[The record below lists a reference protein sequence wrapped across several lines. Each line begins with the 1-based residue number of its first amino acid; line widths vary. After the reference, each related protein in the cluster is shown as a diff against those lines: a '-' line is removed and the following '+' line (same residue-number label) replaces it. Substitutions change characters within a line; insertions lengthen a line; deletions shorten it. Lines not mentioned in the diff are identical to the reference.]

1 MRTDPRLAA
10 AVLLTF
16 VVGGLVPE
24 AAIVTHDHV
33 GGGAPHV
40 HAVPH
45 RHGDAPPH
53 VHPHPA
59 PVDPTGLAF
68 VPARHSHR
76 QSPFHL
82 ADRPVATPL
91 VRPEVVAP
99 VSPAPPSAARE
110 RAALAARSRGPP
122 PPDAR

>member
-24 AAIVTHDHV
+24 AAIVTHDHA
-33 GGGAPHV
+33 GGGAPHA

-45 RHGDAPPH
+45 RHGDGPSH
-53 VHPHPA
+53 VHAHQA
-59 PVDPTGLAF
+59 PVDPNGPAV

-76 QSPFHL
+76 QSPFQL
-82 ADRPVATPL
+82 AARSVATRF
-91 VRPEVVAP
+91 VHPEVVGTA
-99 VSPAPPSAARE
+99 SPALPSAACE

-122 PPDAR
+122 PPAAR